1 MLAQEKKMMLLSKN
15 IFFVLPIAA
24 VRQESGGVLDCVVEH
39 HFTNAPLPLGT
50 GCHVVNGPSRAAL
63 FAPGR
68 QVLQHFGALQQCI
81 PDTSNIEKE
90 GKCGSY

>member
-50 GCHVVNGPSRAAL
+50 GCPVT
-63 FAPGR
+63 F
-68 QVLQHFGALQQCI
+68 
-81 PDTSNIEKE
+81 IEKSVSIDHTRN
-90 GKCGSY
+90 CIST